1 MSYLLSKMIAKIIL
15 GVNYILDKIF
25 KKKNLRFYI
34 YEILRENYIEKI
46 INGKK
51 TLFFCPGTETKRR
64 TESIFTKEPE
74 TIKFIDNFDKNIED
88 RKKDL
93 IFFDIGTNIGLYSIY
108 ASQKINNIKVF
119 SFEPSFQNLSI
130 LSKNVGINNLSNK
143 ISILPFSLTENNNK
157 VPFFSSEFYETK
169 DKEGGAINYFGNLN
183 NLFVD
188 ENNMDK
194 ALIYKTFGTNLDY
207 LIEENIVPIPDA
219 IKIDTDGQELK
230 ILRGSKNLLKSC
242 ENLKIQI
249 ELDEKNIND
258 FKEIVKMLELN
269 GFKFINK
276 LRNDN
281 YHKNIK
287 FSEVYNYL
295 FEKKDKELNVN

>member
-1 MSYLLSKMIAKIIL
+1 
-15 GVNYILDKIF
+15 
-25 KKKNLRFYI
+25 
-34 YEILRENYIEKI
+34 
-46 INGKK
+46 
-51 TLFFCPGTETKRR
+51 
-64 TESIFTKEPE
+64 
-74 TIKFIDNFDKNIED
+74 
-88 RKKDL
+88 
-93 IFFDIGTNIGLYSIY
+93 
-108 ASQKINNIKVF
+108 
-119 SFEPSFQNLSI
+119 
-130 LSKNVGINNLSNK
+130 
-143 ISILPFSLTENNNK
+143 
-157 VPFFSSEFYETK
+157 
-169 DKEGGAINYFGNLN
+169 
-183 NLFVD
+183 
-188 ENNMDK
+188 MDK

-281 YHKNIK
+281 IIK
-287 FSEVYNYL
+287 ILSFPKYIIIYL
-295 FEKKDKELNVN
+295 KKDKELNVN

>member
-1 MSYLLSKMIAKIIL
+1 MVRKHFFSVPVLKLKEEQKVFLQKNLKQLNSLIIL
-15 GVNYILDKIF
+15 IKILKI
-25 KKKNLRFYI
+25 
-34 YEILRENYIEKI
+34 E
-46 INGKK
+46 
-51 TLFFCPGTETKRR
+51 
-64 TESIFTKEPE
+64 
-74 TIKFIDNFDKNIED
+74 
-88 RKKDL
+88 KKDL

-108 ASQKINNIKVF
+108 ASQKIKNIKVF

-143 ISILPFSLTENNNK
+143 ISILPFLLTENNNK

-295 FEKKDKELNVN
+295 FEKKR